1 MSVSKTVNTVPNP
14 LTDLQKKKKNGRK
27 NGRRD
32 IINDIPL

>member
-14 LTDLQKKKKNGRK
+14 LTDLQKKKNGRK